1 MNISPID
8 PEHLARMLGGTLT
21 SSEWERLRA
30 TISEQTIREIL
41 DEDARLR
48 SIMHS
53 IASSKSNP
61 ENVQR
66 IMTVVM
72 NATAPNSTLVR
83 VTKLVPY
90 LGVALSLLG
99 IIGVLFTGYV
109 APPTE
114 LNVRIPTLDHEHA
127 LWAVAAVVL
136 FGVGVWHMESA

>member
-8 PEHLARMLGGTLT
+8 PELLARMLDGTLT
-21 SSEWERLRA
+21 SSEWERVHA
-30 TISEQTIREIL
+30 AMSEQTIHDIL

-48 SIMHS
+48 SIMRS
-53 IASSKSNP
+53 IASSESNP
-61 ENVQR
+61 EHVQR

-72 NATAPNSTLVR
+72 NAPAPNSTLVR

-90 LGVALSLLG
+90 LGVAIALLG
-99 IIGVLFTGYV
+99 IIGVLLTGYV

-114 LNVRIPTLDHEHA
+114 LNVRIPTLDPEHA